1 MNKKECYELG
11 KNVGYDIAQ
20 CNRAD
25 YNLMDENEREKFI
38 SDISEHES
46 DIYRQYSPFE
56 YSAHDMNCSRYP
68 NELWNE
74 YDNGVYD
81 GIVQLV
87 KEEINLIKNN
97 HE

>member
-38 SDISEHES
+38 SDMSAHES
-46 DIYRQYSPFE
+46 EVYRQYSPFE
-56 YSAHDMNCSRYP
+56 FFAHDINASEYP
-68 NELWNE
+68 DELWDA
-74 YDNGVYD
+74 YDTGVYN
-81 GIVQLV
+81 GILAAV
-87 KEEINLIKNN
+87 KEEGIK
-97 HE
+97 